1 MNKPKIPTT
10 QLYTDLCAII
20 EQGRDVACRAVNQ
33 AAIATYWQ
41 IGRRIVEEEQQG
53 KERAAYGTKLIKSLA
68 DTLVLSYGDNYSK
81 RNLDYYRRFYL
92 MFPDWQIVNACVH
105 NLGWTH
111 VRRVLSVVNPEARL
125 WYLQAANE
133 HMWSTRELDRNISTQ
148 FCERHLAAG
157 VSPKA
162 ISSEQTKGKAQGYLK
177 NPVVAEFLGFQQ
189 GKHFTENELEQ
200 ALIDNLERF
209 YYGTRVT

>member
-53 KERAAYGTKLIKSLA
+53 KERAAYGGQLIPLLA
-68 DTLVLSYGDNYSK
+68 EQLTLSYGNGYGR
-81 RNLDYYRRFYL
+81 RNLAYYRKLYL
-92 MFPDWQIVNACVH
+92 SFPDLQILHACVQ
-105 NLGWTH
+105 NLEWTH

-162 ISSEQTKGKAQGYLK
+162 ISTEQTKGKAQGYLK